1 MSPHASSTKRQLILG
16 HLPTGCWISG
26 SGVGRP
32 FASRLRELEPLPPG
46 FGDWTRSLRILVQ
59 RAEGTVTNST
69 PLSTALSAE
78 FLGTFMLV
86 FACAG
91 AAALGAGGLVGV
103 ALAQGLALTVAV
115 YLFGHLSGAHV
126 NPAVTVGVWL
136 AGKINTR
143 RAVSYVVFQ
152 VFGAVVAALA
162 LRFVLG
168 GLVGNLGGTALGGK
182 LEVGD
187 ATILVTPAAGLVVE
201 SLLTLFLV
209 LAVLQGAIAGRAGH
223 MAGVV
228 IGATLAVGVLVGGPL
243 TGASL
248 NPART
253 LGPALV
259 TGDFADLWIYLAGP
273 ISGGALAALLFRNA
287 LGR

>member
-1 MSPHASSTKRQLILG
+1 
-16 HLPTGCWISG
+16 
-26 SGVGRP
+26 
-32 FASRLRELEPLPPG
+32 
-46 FGDWTRSLRILVQ
+46 
-59 RAEGTVTNST
+59 VTNNT

-136 AGKINTR
+136 AGRINTR
-143 RAVSYVVFQ
+143 RALSYVVFQ

-168 GLVGNLGGTALGGK
+168 GIVGNLGGTALGGE

-228 IGATLAVGVLVGGPL
+228 IGAALAVGVLVGGPL

>member
-1 MSPHASSTKRQLILG
+1 
-16 HLPTGCWISG
+16 
-26 SGVGRP
+26 
-32 FASRLRELEPLPPG
+32 
-46 FGDWTRSLRILVQ
+46 
-59 RAEGTVTNST
+59 VTNST

-168 GLVGNLGGTALGGK
+168 GLVGNLGGTALGGE

>member
-1 MSPHASSTKRQLILG
+1 M
-16 HLPTGCWISG
+16 
-26 SGVGRP
+26 
-32 FASRLRELEPLPPG
+32 
-46 FGDWTRSLRILVQ
+46 
-59 RAEGTVTNST
+59 TNST

-168 GLVGNLGGTALGGK
+168 GLVGNLGGTALGGE

-287 LGR
+287 LSR

>member
-1 MSPHASSTKRQLILG
+1 VTQ
-16 HLPTGCWISG
+16 T
-26 SGVGRP
+26 
-32 FASRLRELEPLPPG
+32 
-46 FGDWTRSLRILVQ
+46 TR
-59 RAEGTVTNST
+59 
-69 PLSTALSAE
+69 LSTALTAE
-78 FLGTFMLV
+78 FLGTFLLV

-103 ALAQGLALTVAV
+103 AIAQGSALAVAV
-115 YLFGHLSGAHV
+115 YLFGPVSGAHV

-143 RAVSYVVFQ
+143 RAISYAVFQ
-152 VFGAVVAALA
+152 VVGAVLAALT

-168 GLVGNLGGTALGGK
+168 GDAGGLGRTALAGE
-182 LEVGD
+182 LEVGG

-201 SLLTLFLV
+201 ALLTLFLV

-228 IGATLAVGVLVGGPL
+228 IGATLAVGVLVAGPL

-259 TGDFADLWIYLAGP
+259 TGSFADLWIYLAGP

>member
-1 MSPHASSTKRQLILG
+1 M
-16 HLPTGCWISG
+16 
-26 SGVGRP
+26 
-32 FASRLRELEPLPPG
+32 
-46 FGDWTRSLRILVQ
+46 
-59 RAEGTVTNST
+59 TNST

-152 VFGAVVAALA
+152 GFGAVVAALA

-168 GLVGNLGGTALGGK
+168 GLVGNLGGTALGGE

>member
-1 MSPHASSTKRQLILG
+1 M
-16 HLPTGCWISG
+16 
-26 SGVGRP
+26 
-32 FASRLRELEPLPPG
+32 
-46 FGDWTRSLRILVQ
+46 
-59 RAEGTVTNST
+59 TNST